1 MTVLQN
7 DQTAWIQVILN
18 RSAEGADTGKTVLAA
33 KEGKRGLKQCGSR
46 LKQRIIVSHIG
57 GIADNDIKA
66 PARKGSKPVAFL
78 KVYCQTQARC
88 IVARLQKGIWVEIC
102 CGDSGKRALGRK
114 RQRDGATARTEVS
127 NLDGCATGD
136 RLECSLYQQ
145 FSFRSGHQRR
155 CIQFEF
161 Q

>member
-1 MTVLQN
+1 MIFN
-7 DQTAWIQVILN
+7 G
-18 RSAEGADTGKTVLAA
+18 SAEGAETSETVLAA
-33 KEGKRGLKQCGSR
+33 KKGKRGLIQCRSR
-46 LKQRIIVSHIG
+46 LKQRIIVPHVR
-57 GIADNDIKA
+57 GIADDGVKA
-66 PARKGSKPVAFL
+66 PTRKGCKPVAFL

-88 IVARLQKGIWVEIC
+88 IVARLQKGVRVEVC
-102 CGDSGKRALGRK
+102 CGDVGKRALGRK

-127 NLDGCATGD
+127 NLDGCATGN

-145 FSFRSGHQRR
+145 FGFRSGYQRL